1 MLPAQPLHEQQ
12 PLVEVA
18 QARAEDRLDKV
29 HVLFDRLV
37 PSSRGLLEVARLE
50 GVLILVLT
58 WLAAAAVAV
67 TVAVAVE
74 LLRRSQ

>member
-1 MLPAQPLHEQQ
+1 
-12 PLVEVA
+12 
-18 QARAEDRLDKV
+18 
-29 HVLFDRLV
+29 V